1 MASTSTPIRAGAPS
15 SNGQPTRSAVSV
27 RPPGRRVRLPEL
39 AIGVLVTV
47 VFALGAVLWHLSA
60 VEKVPALVAAA
71 PIERGDVID
80 AGDVRVAYLSSD
92 STLARL
98 DSTEMD
104 VVVGRVALVDLAE
117 GTLLSTSVAAEAPAV
132 EAGSGVV
139 GLALD
144 PGAYP
149 AQGLAPGDRV
159 HVVLTGEVANPDV
172 EPTVVARSAT
182 VFDIEELASDQL
194 LVSVL
199 TNEADAEAVAAAAGS
214 GGLRLVLVSP

>member
-1 MASTSTPIRAGAPS
+1 MTSTTTRIRAGAPS
-15 SNGQPTRSAVSV
+15 SNGQPTRTVADV

-39 AIGVLVTV
+39 VVGVLVTV
-47 VFALGAVLWHLSA
+47 LFALGAALWHLSS

-71 PIERGDVID
+71 PIERGELID

-104 VVVGRVALVDLAE
+104 LVVGRVALVDLAE

-159 HVVLTGEVANPDV
+159 HVVLTGEAANPDA

-182 VFDIEELASDQL
+182 VFDVQELASDQL

-199 TNEADAEAVAAAAGS
+199 ATEPDAEAVAAAAGS
-214 GGLRLVLVSP
+214 GGLRLVLVAQ

>member
-1 MASTSTPIRAGAPS
+1 MASTRTPTRTGAPS
-15 SNGQPTRSAVSV
+15 SNGQPTRHVADV
-27 RPPGRRVRLPEL
+27 RPPGRRVRVPEL
-39 AIGVLVTV
+39 AVGVLVTV
-47 VFALGAVLWHLSA
+47 VFALGAVLWHLSS

-71 PIERGDVID
+71 PIERGETID

-104 VVVGRVALVDLAE
+104 LVVGRVALVDLAE
-117 GTLLSTSVAAEAPAV
+117 GTMLSTSVAAEVPAV

-139 GLALD
+139 GMALD

-149 AQGLAPGDRV
+149 GQGLAPGDRV
-159 HVVLTGEVANPDV
+159 HVVLTGEVANPDA

-182 VFDIEELASDQL
+182 VFDIEALASDQL

-199 TNEADAEAVAAAAGS
+199 TTEADAEAVAAAAGA
-214 GGLRLVLVSP
+214 GGLRLVLVAP

>member
-1 MASTSTPIRAGAPS
+1 M
-15 SNGQPTRSAVSV
+15 
-27 RPPGRRVRLPEL
+27 PEL
-39 AIGVLVTV
+39 VVGVLVTV
-47 VFALGAVLWHLSA
+47 VFALGAVLWHLSS

-71 PIERGDVID
+71 PIERGETID

-104 VVVGRVALVDLAE
+104 LVVGRVALVDLAE
-117 GTLLSTSVAAEAPAV
+117 GTLLSTSVAAEVPAV

-149 AQGLAPGDRV
+149 GQGLAPGDRV
-159 HVVLTGEVANPDV
+159 HVVLTGEVANPGV

-199 TNEADAEAVAAAAGS
+199 TTEADAEAVAAAAGT
-214 GGLRLVLVSP
+214 GGLRLVLVAP

>member
-1 MASTSTPIRAGAPS
+1 MTSTTTRSRAGAPS
-15 SNGQPTRSAVSV
+15 SNGQPTRTVADV

-39 AIGVLVTV
+39 VVGVLVTV
-47 VFALGAVLWHLSA
+47 VFALGAVLWHLSS

-71 PIERGDVID
+71 PIERGELID

-92 STLARL
+92 SALARL

-104 VVVGRVALVDLAE
+104 LVVGRVALVDLAE

-159 HVVLTGEVANPDV
+159 HVVLTGEVANPDA

-182 VFDIEELASDQL
+182 VFDVQELASDQL

-199 TNEADAEAVAAAAGS
+199 ASEPDAEAVAAAAGS
-214 GGLRLVLVSP
+214 GGLRLVLVAP